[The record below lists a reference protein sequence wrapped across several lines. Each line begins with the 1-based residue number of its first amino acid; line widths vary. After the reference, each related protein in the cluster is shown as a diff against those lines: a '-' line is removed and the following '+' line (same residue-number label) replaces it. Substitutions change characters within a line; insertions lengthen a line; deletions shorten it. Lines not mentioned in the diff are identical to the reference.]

1 MDRSGQSL
9 SVINN
14 EEVSHWSGRVYLGH
28 TDLTQTR
35 PMPTVRTCLAV
46 AVVTATLAAAA
57 TTPAATASPTTPTV
71 TSLKNVLLV
80 GNSQTGSVSF
90 IDENGFTS
98 LGSFNVIP
106 DLQQRINEMD
116 PIQRIGYETVKG
128 IEGGDRFVDDAA
140 LSPDGRKLYVSRG
153 NLDDVAAFDLG
164 TKQELWHTRLDG
176 FHADHAALSPDGTR
190 FVVSATTANKAQFI
204 DTANGAIVGSAPTGN
219 YPHQNDYTADGKY
232 VYNSSIGN
240 VSLPQSLEW
249 AKGAFQLTKIDTS
262 TLQVVKT
269 WTLPHG
275 IRPNLIAPDGNTFY
289 AELSY
294 LNGFVK
300 YDLNAGKIVAT
311 VNQPFSDHAKS
322 LKPDDYP
329 KNSAHHGLALSGDGS
344 TLCDVGTIDDYVAL
358 VSTDGL
364 VDRSFVN
371 YPTGSLPYWGQTST
385 DGNYCYVS
393 LSQANAVSVIDY
405 RTGTEVARVPV
416 GVFPQRER
424 VSKVDTGVLGSLTR

>member
-1 MDRSGQSL
+1 
-9 SVINN
+9 
-14 EEVSHWSGRVYLGH
+14 
-28 TDLTQTR
+28 
-35 PMPTVRTCLAV
+35 MPTVRILLAAAV
-46 AVVTATLAAAA
+46 AAATLAA
-57 TTPAATASPTTPTV
+57 PAAAASPTTPHV
-71 TSLKNVLLV
+71 TALRDVLLV

-90 IDENGFTS
+90 IDENGFAD
-98 LGSFNVIP
+98 LGSFSVIP

-128 IEGGDRFVDDAA
+128 IEGGDRFVDDLA
-140 LSPDGRKLYVSRG
+140 LTPDGRRLIVSRG
-153 NLDDVAAFDLG
+153 NLDDVAAFDLA
-164 TKQELWHTRLDG
+164 TKQELWHTRLEG

-204 DTANGAIVGSAPTGN
+204 DTATGAIVGSAPTGV
-219 YPHQNDYTADGKY
+219 YPHQNDYSADGRY
-232 VYNSSIGN
+232 VYNSSIGTI
-240 VSLPQSLEW
+240 SLPQSLEW

-269 WTLPHG
+269 WTFPHG

-289 AELSY
+289 AQLSY

-311 VNQPFSDHAKS
+311 VNQPFSEHAKS

-358 VSTDGL
+358 VNTDGL
-364 VDRSFVN
+364 VDKAFVN

-385 DGNYCYVS
+385 NGNYCYVS

-405 RTGTEVARVPV
+405 RTGAEVARVPV
-416 GVFPQRER
+416 GTFPQRER
-424 VSKVDTGVLGSLTR
+424 VSKVDPAVLGSLS